1 MMKKIRGFSLIL
13 CAYSVLAGCNKS
25 TVDVKEKAG
34 EEIVS
39 MEKAEYSFPEKYEKT
54 SDSEKVKFNCE
65 LEVPENIKGQA
76 ISTVDVKGLYSCDR
90 EKAWTIFG
98 EGKEIIEKP
107 ETPVD
112 EGRAPE
118 DYYLFANDE
127 SLDINEGI
135 TYGSSNSKYYS
146 YIGAQSSDN
155 QAVFEETEV
164 SFKSGRCRVCPVPF
178 HCTFNSSIFRRI
190 RLRQSCRG
198 KCDK

>member
-1 MMKKIRGFSLIL
+1 MLKKIRWFCLTL
-13 CAYSVLAGCNKS
+13 CICSVLAGCNKS
-25 TVDVKEKAG
+25 SVDVKEKAG

-39 MEKAEYSFPEKYEKT
+39 MEEAEYSFPEKYEKT
-54 SDSEKVKFNCE
+54 SDSGKVKFNCE

-98 EGKEIIEKP
+98 EGKEIIEKS
-107 ETPVD
+107 EIPVN

-127 SLDINEGI
+127 CLDINEGI

-146 YIGAQSSDN
+146 SIGARNSNN
-155 QAVFEETEV
+155 QVVFEESDV
-164 SFKSGRCRVCPVPF
+164 SFV
-178 HCTFNSSIFRRI
+178 
-190 RLRQSCRG
+190 
-198 KCDK
+198 